1 VSPVPTLEP
10 NGPIDGRLSSGKAPG
25 FFDRNT
31 ELPPEIIQGV
41 IREKQLGAFAGPFGM
56 GKSPLLNDIELHV
69 IYGIPWCGRAV
80 QKRPVIHFD
89 METSGPVYKSNLRNI
104 AARLGVPV
112 PDVPEQLEP
121 FLEQDDPI
129 REPNTK
135 KLLAALREDKLDN
148 RFLLIEEAL
157 EKKPNALVL
166 IDPLELLF
174 RIDTGKKQHVLYLYS
189 HLRQQILSK
198 FPHAAI
204 ITTFNLRKF
213 GGDFRPKLLTEPRKW
228 LEEVCGT
235 LDILNRSDVR
245 LGIDTHDDDVKVI
258 NGIRRGEELHPLLVR
273 PVGEAPR
280 LAGFEACA
288 LDSASLAAVLPPKQ
302 FIYWN
307 GLPRRF
313 RFDDVAD
320 SIVPHSSLGRLLSR
334 AQSLG
339 LIEQNA
345 AGYWE
350 KR

>member
-1 VSPVPTLEP
+1 MNASLEH
-10 NGPIDGRLSSGKAPG
+10 NQNVLAPLVRMPSDREVG
-25 FFDRNT
+25 FFERNT
-31 ELPPEIIQGV
+31 ELPPEIIQGI

-69 IYGIPWCGRAV
+69 IYGLPWCGRAV

-89 METSGPVYKSNLRNI
+89 METSGPVYKANLRNI

-112 PDVPEQLEP
+112 PRVPEDLDP
-121 FLEQDDPI
+121 FLEQDDPT

-135 KLLAALREDKLDN
+135 KLLAALAEERLDS

-157 EKKPNALVL
+157 AKKPNALVL

-198 FPHAAI
+198 FPRAAI
-204 ITTFNLRKF
+204 LNTFNLRKF
-213 GGDFRPKLLTEPRKW
+213 GGEFRPRLLTEPRRW

-258 NGIRRGEELHPLLVR
+258 NGIRRGEEMHPLLVR

-280 LAGFEACA
+280 LAGFEPCA

-302 FIYWN
+302 LGYWN
-307 GLPRRF
+307 ALPPKF

-320 SIVPHSSLGRLLSR
+320 SVVPHSSLSRLLTR

-339 LIEQNA
+339 LLVQNSS
-345 AGYWE
+345 GLWE
-350 KR
+350 